1 MENKE
6 LDVIEIS
13 PENLDKI
20 AGGMSDA
27 DQAKL
32 MDMLAKNAILDAH
45 KKYGANLTLQKAMEH
60 GYEYL
65 PKHVKP
71 QNKVVT
77 IVFRIPDVWARLG
90 YDKQFGAK

>member
-6 LDVIEIS
+6 PDMIKFS
-13 PENLDKI
+13 PEDLEKI
-20 AGGMSDA
+20 AGGMSEG

-32 MDMLAKNAILDAH
+32 MDLLAKNTIRDAH
-45 KKYGANLTLQKAMEH
+45 KKYGENLTLAAAMEH

-65 PKHVKP
+65 PKYVRP
-71 QNKVVT
+71 ESKVVT
-77 IVFRIPDVWARLG
+77 IVFRIPDVWAQLG